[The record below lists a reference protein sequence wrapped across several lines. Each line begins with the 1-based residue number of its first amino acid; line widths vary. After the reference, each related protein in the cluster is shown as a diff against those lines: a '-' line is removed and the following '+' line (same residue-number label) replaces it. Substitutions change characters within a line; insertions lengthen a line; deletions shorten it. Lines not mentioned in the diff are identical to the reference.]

1 MAAETVMVAS
11 TLDRLSAGQAL
22 DKLPPHM
29 TYMAWFEL
37 PDNEREAFVS
47 LVQEIT
53 EEYRPPRPQVGDPE
67 KFGNDERGFTHVRRL
82 DGLVAGFNPILDFQ
96 PHAALHGFVSH
107 VDPQFD
113 DTYFGVVWHPH
124 TESLESSPLIEGDVI
139 AIDNL
144 TIFRKDQT
152 LGKKVVEAVYPW
164 ERP

>member
-1 MAAETVMVAS
+1 MAAETVMVAA
-11 TLDRLSAGQAL
+11 TLDRLNAGQELA
-22 DKLPPHM
+22 KLPPHM
-29 TYMAWFEL
+29 TYMAWFQL
-37 PDNEREAFVS
+37 PDSEREAFAS
-47 LVQEIT
+47 LLEEIT
-53 EEYRPPRPQVGDPE
+53 EDYRPPRPVVGEEE
-67 KFGNDERGFTHVRRL
+67 KFGSETLGYTFVRRL
-82 DGLVAGFNPILDFQ
+82 DNLTQGFNPLLDFQ

-144 TIFRKDQT
+144 TIFRKDRT